1 MARGTFQG
9 LLAYQMEVDEKREKL
24 KEKIGDHIRDTLLST
39 ANRSAKVGQG
49 GNSTNPTNNDLD
61 VALTSASPTLAI
73 ASATNSN
80 IIEAKV
86 TVDGTNIQ
94 GKVVRE
100 VGIFTGSDM
109 IQRVN
114 FDGVGPFASNEEL
127 EIFII
132 MEVE

>member
-1 MARGTFQG
+1 MMT
-9 LLAYQMEVDEKREKL
+9 DKL
-24 KEKIGDHIRDTLLST
+24 KEKIADHIRTTLLDG
-39 ANRSAKVGQG
+39 AKVGQG
-49 GNSTNPTNNDLD
+49 GNSTNHINNDLD
-61 VALTSASPTLAI
+61 VALTSASPSLAI

-80 IIEAKV
+80 IIEVKV

-100 VGIFTGSDM
+100 VGLFHDSDSDGSITDSGGADM

>member
-1 MARGTFQG
+1 MMT
-9 LLAYQMEVDEKREKL
+9 DKL
-24 KEKIGDHIRDTLLST
+24 KQEIADHIRTSLLDT
-39 ANRSAKVGQG
+39 AKVGQG
-49 GNSTNPTNNDLD
+49 GNSTNPINNDLD
-61 VALTSASPTLAI
+61 VELSSASPTLTK
-73 ASATNSN
+73 ASATASN

-86 TVDGTNIQ
+86 VVDGTNIQ

-100 VGIFTGSDM
+100 VGLFNGSDM
-109 IQRVN
+109 MQRIN